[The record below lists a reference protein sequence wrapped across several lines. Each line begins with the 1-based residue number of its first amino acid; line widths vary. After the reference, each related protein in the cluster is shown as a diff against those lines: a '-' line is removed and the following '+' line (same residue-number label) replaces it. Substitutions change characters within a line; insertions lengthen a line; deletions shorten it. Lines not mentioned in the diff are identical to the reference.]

1 MKRRTKVV
9 TEDKEH
15 EEPLALIR
23 RRRAVA
29 MLGLLVFLFCTAIIT
44 ALMGSLG
51 PIGGDPSSERYI
63 SFGEAFDILLGGDNP
78 QSSTIWNV
86 RMPRVIMAG
95 IVGAGLAAA
104 GMAMQ
109 AVFRNPMADP
119 FIIGVSSGAAVGAA
133 AVSLIGTAG
142 ILAALTQP
150 FFAFICAIITVFI
163 VYRLG
168 TVKGNVQVDTL
179 LLSGVAVAAFLGA
192 MTSFMIFAAGQQFH
206 QLAFWLLG
214 SLGNA
219 GWTQISIMVL
229 PISLGVVIIFLYSR
243 ELNVLLLGE
252 ETAHNLGGSPEFVKK
267 LMLSVAAVMTS
278 LAVAFTGIIGFVG
291 LMIPHIMRLIV
302 GSDHRILIVASA
314 LGGAAFL
321 MWADAIAR
329 SFIELLPVGVVTALC
344 GGPFFLYLLRRRKL
358 KGGVT

>member
-1 MKRRTKVV
+1 MRKKTRVIA
-9 TEDKEH
+9 
-15 EEPLALIR
+15 EEAADQEPFALIR
-23 RRRAVA
+23 RKRAMA
-29 MLGLLVFLFCTAIIT
+29 MLGLIAFLLCTALLT

-51 PIGGDPSSERYI
+51 PIGGDPASDRYI
-63 SFGEAFDILLGGDNP
+63 SFGEAFNILLGGDDP
-78 QSSTIWNV
+78 QSATIWNV
-86 RMPRVIMAG
+86 RMPRVLMAG
-95 IVGAGLAAA
+95 LVGAGLAAA

-133 AVSLIGTAG
+133 AISLIGVVG
-142 ILAALTQP
+142 IFAAFTQP
-150 FFAFICAIITVFI
+150 FFAFICALLTVFV

-168 TVKGNVQVDTL
+168 TIRGNVQVDTL

-219 GWTQISIMVL
+219 GWAQNAIMIL
-229 PISLGVVIIFLYSR
+229 PISVGIVVIFLYSR

-252 ETAHNLGGSPEFVKK
+252 ETAHNLGGNPEFVKK

-291 LMIPHIMRLIV
+291 LMVPHMMRLIV
-302 GSDHRILIVASA
+302 GPDHRILIIASA

-358 KGGVT
+358 RGD

>member
-1 MKRRTKVV
+1 MTEKNLIAGKRRAS
-9 TEDKEH
+9 ED
-15 EEPLALIR
+15 PFNRIR
-23 RRRAVA
+23 RRRLIAL
-29 MLGLLVFLFCTAIIT
+29 MGLLIFLLVTLLVT
-44 ALMGSLG
+44 TLMGSLG
-51 PIGGDPSSERYI
+51 PIGGDPSGERYI
-63 SFGEAFDILLGGDNP
+63 SFDRAFNILLGGQDP
-78 QSSTIWNV
+78 LSATIWNV
-86 RMPRVIMAG
+86 RMPRVILAG
-95 IVGAGLAAA
+95 LVGAGLASA

-119 FIIGVSSGAAVGAA
+119 FIIGVSSGAAVGAS
-133 AVSLIGTAG
+133 AVVLMGGAG
-142 ILAALTQP
+142 ILAAFTQP
-150 FFAFICAIITVFI
+150 FFAFVCALLTVLV

-168 TVKGNVQVDTL
+168 TIKGNVQVDTL

-192 MTSFMIFAAGQQFH
+192 ITEFMIFAAGQQFH

-219 GWTQISIMVL
+219 GWMQISIMLL
-229 PISLGVVIIFLYSR
+229 PIIIGVIVIFMYSR

-267 LMLSVAAVMTS
+267 LMLAVAAVMTS
-278 LAVAFTGIIGFVG
+278 VAVAFTGIIGFVG
-291 LMIPHIMRLIV
+291 LMVPHIMRLIV
-302 GSDHRILIVASA
+302 GPDHRILIIASA

-358 KGGVT
+358 RGE

>member
-1 MKRRTKVV
+1 MRKDTRPNEMVALD
-9 TEDKEH
+9 TE
-15 EEPLALIR
+15 PFTVIR
-23 RRRAVA
+23 RRRAMA
-29 MLGLLVFLFCTAIIT
+29 LIGLLAFLIFTT
-44 ALMGSLG
+44 LLTTLMGSLG
-51 PIGGDPSSERYI
+51 PIGGDPSAERYI
-63 SFGEAFDILLGGDNP
+63 SFDRAFNILFGGNDP

-86 RMPRVIMAG
+86 RMPRVVMAG
-95 IVGAGLAAA
+95 LVGAGLAAA

-133 AVSLIGTAG
+133 GISLIGTG
-142 ILAALTQP
+142 IFATFTQP
-150 FFAFICAIITVFI
+150 LFAFVCALLTVFV

-168 TVKGNVQVDTL
+168 TVKGYVQVDTL

-206 QLAFWLLG
+206 KLSFWLLG

-219 GWTQISIMVL
+219 GWTQNAIMVL
-229 PISLGVVIIFLYSR
+229 PILVGVAIIFLYSR

-252 ETAHNLGGSPEFVKK
+252 ETAHNLGGNPEFVKK
-267 LMLSVAAVMTS
+267 LMLSVAAVTTS

-291 LMIPHIMRLIV
+291 LMVPHMMRLVV
-302 GSDHRILIVASA
+302 GPDHRILIIASA

-358 KGGVT
+358 RGD